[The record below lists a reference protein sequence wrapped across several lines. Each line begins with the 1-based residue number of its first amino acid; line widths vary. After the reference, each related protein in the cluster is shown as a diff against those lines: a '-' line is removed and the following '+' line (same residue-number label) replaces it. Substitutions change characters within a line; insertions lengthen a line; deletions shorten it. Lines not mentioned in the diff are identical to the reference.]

1 MKHESQIEFLSF
13 IICTYRKLQ
22 TNTGSKFKQK
32 PCFIVGR
39 HGHVHLVYRAN
50 DLLDSHHVGQL
61 ELSSNLIASKHD
73 GNHLMA
79 SKYAVFKF
87 SLGSG
92 DHKNCAV
99 RIGSS

>member
-13 IICTYRKLQ
+13 IICTYRKPQ

-50 DLLDSHHVGQL
+50 DLLDSHHVDHL
-61 ELSSNLIASKHD
+61 EVSSNLIASKH
-73 GNHLMA
+73 
-79 SKYAVFKF
+79 AVFKF
-87 SLGSG
+87 ILGSG
-92 DHKNCAV
+92 DHENCAV
-99 RIGSS
+99 RLGSF